1 MKGGVEDLE
10 KKLRQKEYRK
20 ERQQRYLIKRS
31 ELDESLEEVFDQKT
45 LLSLYDLLNTGKL
58 RQVMGVISA
67 GKESRV
73 YHGISGD
80 GVEAAV
86 KIYLVSS
93 AEFKRNRLQYVVDDP
108 RFKSIPG
115 DFRKFIYLWSRRE
128 YANLVEAFEA
138 GVAVP
143 KPLAQKEN
151 ILVMQFLG
159 EKGMRYPLLVEESFE
174 YDELE
179 NILRHVVENLRKL
192 YHGAELVHG
201 DLSEYNII
209 VAKDLKAYIIDLAQ
223 AVKTSHPLARQLLE
237 KGTSTLC
244 NFFNKHG
251 LKCEPDYILQEIV
264 GKGDCK

>member
-1 MKGGVEDLE
+1 MKGGVDDLE

-20 ERQQRYLIKRS
+20 ERQQRYLVKRS
-31 ELDESLEEVFDQKT
+31 ELDESLEEVFDQRT

-73 YHGISGD
+73 YHGVAGD
-80 GVEAAV
+80 GSETAV

-93 AEFKRNRLQYVVDDP
+93 AEFRRNRLQYVVDDP

-143 KPLAQKEN
+143 KPIAQKEN

-159 EKGMRYPLLVEESFE
+159 ENGVRYPLLVEESFE

-179 NILRHVVENLRKL
+179 NIEHQIVENLRKL

-201 DLSEYNII
+201 DLSEYNIV
-209 VAKDLKAYIIDLAQ
+209 VAKDLKAYLIDLAQ
-223 AVKTSHPLARQLLE
+223 AVKTSHPLARHLLQ
-237 KGTSTLC
+237 KGVNTLC

-251 LKCEPDYILQEIV
+251 LKCDADYMIGEIV
-264 GKGDCK
+264 EGR